1 MKDTLHNTKIQLYV
15 KSFNCTHDMCC
26 LLTLVM
32 VTGVADILAQ
42 PWIAK
47 HFYEG
52 IIQGISHEKV

>member
-1 MKDTLHNTKIQLYV
+1 MKNSIECEN
-15 KSFNCTHDMCC
+15 FNCTNDMSC
-26 LLTLVM
+26 LFTLAM

-47 HFYEG
+47 HFCEG